1 MSSSSF
7 GGLTAGDDGV
17 EDTEVRN
24 RLYKSIDCA
33 RVHMCFG
40 LKALKKALF
49 HNPVRSDRHDLA
61 VLTGAP
67 CGALKVLFLKS
78 FVVMQSRI
86 FELRREDDYV
96 CGARKVSWWPEWSAT
111 ALGCSHQKTAASG
124 YGLKAVAT
132 YCARFV
138 CQHMRGETS
147 ELCCDFHPSPPD
159 FQTIARTKQE
169 TTCQVASC
177 FWFSVWWDAAWHN
190 LCRLQTLIT

>member
-1 MSSSSF
+1 M
-7 GGLTAGDDGV
+7 LWRQIAL
-17 EDTEVRN
+17 N
-24 RLYKSIDCA
+24 
-33 RVHMCFG
+33 
-40 LKALKKALF
+40 KAFKLF
-49 HNPVRSDRHDLA
+49 HNPVRSDRQDLA

>member
-1 MSSSSF
+1 MLFENWVLRYCVEGRGTTSGFQHVILIIRWAHCWWWWCGRHGSPESSLQEHWLRQSAHV
-7 GGLTAGDDGV
+7 LWRQIAL
-17 EDTEVRN
+17 N
-24 RLYKSIDCA
+24 
-33 RVHMCFG
+33 
-40 LKALKKALF
+40 KAFKALF
-49 HNPVRSDRHDLA
+49 HNPVRSDRQDLA

-132 YCARFV
+132 YCPICLSTHEGR
-138 CQHMRGETS
+138 
-147 ELCCDFHPSPPD
+147 DFRVVLWFPPLPSGLPD
-159 FQTIARTKQE
+159 H
-169 TTCQVASC
+169 CP
-177 FWFSVWWDAAWHN
+177 D
-190 LCRLQTLIT
+190 